1 MLWAALAIGGAV
13 GCGRAAVP
21 TEKLADSRSAIR
33 AAEEVGADRYT
44 DASIHL
50 KLAKDR
56 LSIAERLIREG
67 DADRAAWYLSESQAD
82 ADLALAMARN
92 QEEQAAATNARRSV
106 MDLQVRSSQMGTI
119 PSEPS
124 QPSQQPSQPGQQETQ
139 P

>member
-56 LSIAERLIREG
+56 LSVAEALIRSGETE
-67 DADRAAWYLSESQAD
+67 RAGLYLSESQAD

-92 QEEQAAATNARRSV
+92 QEEQTAATNARRSV

-124 QPSQQPSQPGQQETQ
+124 QPSQPSQQETQ